1 MTTLHERVAA
11 ARQHLRAAG
20 ISLDE
25 ADLGARLLAEHVLGW
40 DATQFFTSANRPP
53 PDDFQSAY
61 MRLVERRA
69 QREPL
74 AYITNRQ
81 AFWDLVF
88 EVSPAVL
95 IPRPESELIV
105 EAALQLYPSSAGAL
119 AIADVCTGSG
129 CLAVALAR
137 ERSAARVIAT
147 DISGAALDV
156 ARRNAERHGVADRI
170 RFVRGDLVDPVADPV
185 DLIVCNP
192 PYVASRD
199 RTGLQPEVRD
209 YEPEIALFGGSDGLQ
224 IITRLVDRAPARLRA
239 GGYLIFE
246 FGFGQDDAIE
256 TLIGNAPGLRM
267 MGLRRDLRGIARTAV
282 VERRSSD
289 GVG

>member
-1 MTTLHERVAA
+1 MSATIHERVAA
-11 ARQHLRAAG
+11 ARQQLGEAG
-20 ISLDE
+20 ISLAE
-25 ADLGARLLAEHVLGW
+25 ADLGARLLAEHILGW
-40 DATQFFTSANRPP
+40 DATQFYTLANGPE
-53 PDDFQSAY
+53 PDGFQTAY
-61 MRLVERRA
+61 VRLVERRA
-69 QREPL
+69 RREPL
-74 AYITNRQ
+74 AYITSRQ

-105 EAALQLYPSSAGAL
+105 EAALELFPSPTGAI

-137 ERSAARVIAT
+137 ERSGAHVIAT
-147 DISGAALDV
+147 DISAVALDV

-170 RFVRGDLVDPVADPV
+170 EFVRGDLVDPVADPV
-185 DLIVCNP
+185 DLIICNP

-209 YEPEIALFGGSDGLQ
+209 HEPEIALFGGGDGLQ
-224 IITRLVDRAPARLRA
+224 IITRLVDRAPARLRT

-246 FGFGQDDAIE
+246 FGFGQDEAIE

-267 MGLRRDLRGIARTAV
+267 LELRRDLQGIARTAV
-282 VERRSSD
+282 AERRSS
-289 GVG
+289 GEQ